1 MKKILLY
8 SLFFFLFNNSLM
20 AQVDYIN
27 YQSSNANSMMFNSLR
42 DAQARHD
49 KAVEYAKS
57 LLKWTNDLNAQETDL
72 IFQNAIKVY
81 QQKLKYL
88 LTGKDVQISQEANNL
103 ILIESGIGEEISK
116 YNQRVAEAKRKTDED
131 NSPKRIYERGL
142 SKLKN
147 EDYSGA
153 LIDFKKVTEI
163 APDFAAGYF
172 NVGLCYFMQKKY
184 ESASQYLDKSILID
198 PKPYA
203 YNYKGWAEY
212 YKKNYVQAIQD
223 FTLQIENS
231 NPDDPSGYY
240 NRGSAKS
247 ELGDFFGAISDY
259 QKAIE
264 IKPDF
269 SMAYNNLG
277 WVYFEKKDYQK
288 ALKYAN
294 KSIEVDSENS
304 VAYDSRAEI
313 KFNSNDYKGAILDC
327 NKALELD
334 SKLGNSYLIRGR
346 AYYRLGKKEEACNDW
361 SSAGQ
366 YGKTEAYDFI
376 SKYCK

>member
-8 SLFFFLFNNSLM
+8 SLFFLLINNSILS
-20 AQVDYIN
+20 QVNYIN
-27 YQSSNANSMMFNSLR
+27 YESSNTNSMMINAAK

-57 LLKWTNDLNAQETDL
+57 LLKWVNELSAQETDL
-72 IFQNAIKVY
+72 IFRNAINAY

-88 LTGKDVQISQEANNL
+88 LTGEDVQISRETNNL

-116 YNQRVAEAKRKTDED
+116 YNQRVAEVKRKAEEE
-131 NSPKRIYERGL
+131 NSPKSIYERGM

-147 EDYSGA
+147 EDYSSA
-153 LIDFKKVTEI
+153 LIDFKKITEI
-163 APDFAAGYF
+163 SPDFAAGYF

-184 ESASQYLDKSILID
+184 ESASQYFDKAISID

-203 YNYKGWAEY
+203 YSYKGWSEY
-212 YKKNYVQAIQD
+212 YKKNYVQAIRD
-223 FTLQIENS
+223 FTLQIESS

-247 ELGDFFGAISDY
+247 ELGDFIGAISDY

-277 WVYFEKKDYQK
+277 WAYFEKKDYQN

-294 KSIEVDSENS
+294 KSIELDSENS

-313 KFNSNDYKGAILDC
+313 KFNMNDNKGAILDC
-327 NKALELD
+327 NKALEID
-334 SKLGNSYLIRGR
+334 SKLANSYLIRGR
-346 AYYRLGKKEEACNDW
+346 ANYRLGKKVEACQDW

-376 SKYCK
+376 NKYCK